1 LTITESMDNRN
12 MDRKTLA
19 LYAVML
25 IASVLVFILE
35 LYFKALGDALVS
47 LPIIAV
53 IVLTIFSDKQVIH
66 IPPLLVI
73 LAVAIMYI
81 SLIGHAITS
90 GPFIGTILDTLIG
103 MMLGITGLIVVY
115 ALLRELPGFD
125 RERPALVSLLAFTF
139 SIAMFAL
146 WKLLEFYLGELV
158 DYDVEMTV
166 AGVMRGLTWMS
177 VGAMI
182 TSAVFYAGRSSAFF
196 DATVIRF
203 LKKNSETIGIQPISD
218 TELVMETI
226 KNGENDK
233 TEFKSTLR
241 TNLQTGDKDKRMEKA
256 VLKTIVAF
264 LNTDGGTLLIGVSD
278 DGSISGI
285 DEKSF
290 ENRDKMNLHM
300 TNLISS
306 QIGNEFLPFINFR
319 VADFDTG
326 AVMRVVCEPTR
337 NPVFLKDGNIETF
350 YVRSGPSSVELSGM
364 DLISYVNNRK
374 KG

>member
-1 LTITESMDNRN
+1 

-25 IASVLVFILE
+25 IASILVFVLE
-35 LYFKALGDALVS
+35 IYYEAIGDALIS
-47 LPIIAV
+47 LPIIV
-53 IVLTIFSDKQVIH
+53 IIILTILSDKQVIH

-81 SLIGHAITS
+81 SLIGHTVTDS
-90 GPFIGTILDTLIG
+90 PFIGTVLDTMIG
-103 MMLGITGLIVVY
+103 IMLGITGLIVVY

-125 RERPALVSLLAFTF
+125 RERPALVSFLAFTF

-146 WKLLEFYLGELV
+146 WKLLEFYIGEFTRF
-158 DYDVEMTV
+158 DVGMTV
-166 AGVMRGLTWMS
+166 PGLMRGLAWMS
-177 VGAMI
+177 LGAVI
-182 TSAVFYAGRSSAFF
+182 TSVVFYAGRSSAFF

-203 LKKNSETIGIQPISD
+203 LKKNSETIGIAPVSD
-218 TELVMETI
+218 NDLITETI
-226 KNGENDK
+226 KKGENER

-306 QIGNEFLPFINFR
+306 QIGNEYLPFINFR
-319 VADFDTG
+319 IADFDTG
-326 AVMRVVCEPTR
+326 AVMRVVCEPTG
-337 NPVFLKDGNIETF
+337 NPVFLKDGNTETF
-350 YVRSGPSSVELSGM
+350 YVRSGPSSVELGGM
-364 DLISYVNNRK
+364 DLIRYVNNRK
-374 KG
+374 KN

>member
-1 LTITESMDNRN
+1 MDDRN
-12 MDRKTLA
+12 TDRKTLV
-19 LYAVML
+19 LYEVML
-25 IASVLVFILE
+25 IASIVVFLLE
-35 LYFKALGDALVS
+35 IYFDAISDALIS

-53 IVLTIFSDKQVIH
+53 VILAIFSDKEVIH

-73 LAVAIMYI
+73 LAVTVMYI
-81 SLIGHAITS
+81 SLIGHAVTDS
-90 GPFIGTILDTLIG
+90 PFISTVMDTLIG

-139 SIAMFAL
+139 AIAMFAL
-146 WKLLEFYLGELV
+146 WKLLEFYVIELIDHDLRLSVEGIMQGISCTALG
-158 DYDVEMTV
+158 
-166 AGVMRGLTWMS
+166 AAIMS
-177 VGAMI
+177 L
-182 TSAVFYAGRSSAFF
+182 VFYAGRSGAFF

-203 LKKNSETIGIQPISD
+203 LKKNSETIGISPVSD
-218 TELVMETI
+218 ADLVTETI
-226 KNGENDK
+226 RQGETER

-285 DEKSF
+285 DESSF
-290 ENRDKMNLHM
+290 ESRDKMNLHM

-306 QIGNEFLPFINFR
+306 QIGNEYLPFINFR
-319 VADFDTG
+319 IADFDTG

-337 NPVFLKDGNIETF
+337 NPVFLKDGNTETF

-364 DLISYVNNRK
+364 DMINYVNNRK
-374 KG
+374 KN

>member
-1 LTITESMDNRN
+1 

-19 LYAVML
+19 LYVVML
-25 IASVLVFILE
+25 IASVIVFLLE
-35 LYFKALGDALVS
+35 IHYKAIGDALIS

-53 IVLTIFSDKQVIH
+53 IILTIFSDKQVIH

-73 LAVAIMYI
+73 LAVVIMYI
-81 SLIGHAITS
+81 SLIGHATTDR
-90 GPFIGTILDTLIG
+90 PFIGTLLDIMIG

-146 WKLLEFYLGELV
+146 WKLLEFYIGELTEFEV
-158 DYDVEMTV
+158 YMSVE
-166 AGVMRGLTWMS
+166 GLMKGLAWMS
-177 VGAMI
+177 LGAII
-182 TSAVFYAGRSSAFF
+182 TSIVFYAGRSSAFF
-196 DATVIRF
+196 DATVIGF
-203 LKKNSETIGIQPISD
+203 LKKNSKTIGISPMSD
-218 TELVMETI
+218 SELVMDAI
-226 KNGENDK
+226 KKGENDR

-285 DEKSF
+285 DESSF

-319 VADFDTG
+319 IADFDTG
-326 AVMRVVCEPTR
+326 AVMRVVCEPTK
-337 NPVFLKDGNIETF
+337 NPVFLKDGNVETF

-364 DLISYVNNRK
+364 DLINYVNNRK
-374 KG
+374 KD

>member
-1 LTITESMDNRN
+1 MDNRD
-12 MDRKTLA
+12 MDRRTLA
-19 LYAVML
+19 LYTVML
-25 IASVLVFILE
+25 VASVVVFVLE
-35 LYFKALGDALVS
+35 IYYRAVGDALIT
-47 LPIIAV
+47 LPIIAM
-53 IVLTIFSDKQVIH
+53 IVLAIFSDKQVIH
-66 IPPLLVI
+66 IPPLLVV

-81 SLIGHAITS
+81 SLVGHATAAD
-90 GPFIGTILDTLIG
+90 GPVIGTVLDMLIG
-103 MMLGITGLIVVY
+103 MMLGLTGLIVVY

-125 RERPALVSLLAFTF
+125 RERPALVSLLSFTF

-146 WKLLEFYLGELV
+146 WKLLEFYIGEFTELEV
-158 DYDVEMTV
+158 NMSVE
-166 AGVMRGLTWMS
+166 GLMKGLAWMS
-177 VGAMI
+177 IGAVFI
-182 TSAVFYAGRSSAFF
+182 SAVFYAGRSSAFF

-203 LKKNSETIGIQPISD
+203 LKKNSETIGIQPVSD
-218 TELVMETI
+218 SELVLETI
-226 KNGENDK
+226 KVGENDK

-285 DEKSF
+285 DENSF

-300 TNLISS
+300 TNLISG

-319 VADFDTG
+319 IADFDTG

-337 NPVFLKDGNIETF
+337 NPVFLKDGNVETF

>member
-1 LTITESMDNRN
+1 MDNRDT
-12 MDRKTLA
+12 DRKTLA

-35 LYFKALGDALVS
+35 LYYRAIGDALIS

-53 IVLTIFSDKQVIH
+53 IILTIFSDKQVIH

-81 SLIGHAITS
+81 SLIGHATTE
-90 GPFIGTILDTLIG
+90 GPFINILLDVLIG
-103 MMLGITGLIVVY
+103 MMLGLTGLIVVY

-146 WKLLEFYLGELV
+146 WKLLEFYIGELTEFEV
-158 DYDVEMTV
+158 NMSVS
-166 AGVMRGLTWMS
+166 GLMKSLAWMS
-177 VGAMI
+177 VGAVF

-203 LKKNSETIGIQPISD
+203 LKKNSETIGILPVSD
-218 TELVMETI
+218 SELIREAVKE
-226 KNGENDK
+226 GENER

-290 ENRDKMNLHM
+290 ESRDKMNLHM
-300 TNLISS
+300 TNLLSS

-319 VADFDTG
+319 IADLDTG
-326 AVMRVVCEPTR
+326 AVMRVVCEPTK
-337 NPVFLKDGNIETF
+337 NPVFLKEGNVETF
-350 YVRSGPSSVELSGM
+350 YVRSGPSSVELNGM
-364 DLISYVNNRK
+364 DLIRYVSNRK